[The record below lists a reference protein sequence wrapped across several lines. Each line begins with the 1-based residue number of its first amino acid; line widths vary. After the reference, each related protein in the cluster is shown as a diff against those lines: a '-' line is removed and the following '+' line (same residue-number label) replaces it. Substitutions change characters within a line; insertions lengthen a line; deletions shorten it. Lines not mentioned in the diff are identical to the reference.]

1 MNTITTKSTESIIKE
16 FSDYTLNN
24 EIENIRQLLDING
37 EFEIQDE
44 KKDSIEVKRDA
55 FIDWYQKKLE
65 ARYGE
70 QFTINQS
77 EVREKG
83 DLQTLSLLTSF
94 YSAKKLGVLK

>member
-1 MNTITTKSTESIIKE
+1 MNTTTTKSTESIIKE

-44 KKDSIEVKRDA
+44 KKDSIEVKKDA

-65 ARYGE
+65 A
-70 QFTINQS
+70 TAA
-77 EVREKG
+77 
-83 DLQTLSLLTSF
+83 TSVE
-94 YSAKKLGVLK
+94 S

>member
-65 ARYGE
+65 A
-70 QFTINQS
+70 TT
-77 EVREKG
+77 V
-83 DLQTLSLLTSF
+83 TSVE
-94 YSAKKLGVLK
+94 S